1 MKRWTYKFHLTKML
15 EQEKTQ
21 NKENASLCP
30 QEIRDWVAQLTLL
43 KGVSLS
49 CLVGDERQL
58 PPESIRF
65 FTVDKNWTNQL
76 INGSFAVGAVS
87 EKAETFNRL
96 LSSGLQK
103 TAQQDI
109 YRPRQKRI
117 HPNQRQFCKQS
128 SNGSTDTTLTGFLL
142 RSRLVGL
149 WRGLEST
156 ALDAQG
162 NPLDILRMEQ
172 LSAEILIC
180 IYQGKINRLVIRE
193 PAEGLR
199 FGAQGDERTI
209 RVRDIQE
216 GKEGKPIPQKELHIG
231 ANALGKADIL
241 GLAQALKKQLNTNT
255 LTSAELAMELI
266 VAPGLGEFTTKE
278 GKQNEPAATH
288 HTLSDRNLCD
298 KQ

>member
-21 NKENASLCP
+21 NKGNASLCP

-103 TAQQDI
+103 PHSRIFTDQD
-109 YRPRQKRI
+109 K
-117 HPNQRQFCKQS
+117 K
-128 SNGSTDTTLTGFLL
+128 
-142 RSRLVGL
+142 
-149 WRGLEST
+149 ESIPT
-156 ALDAQG
+156 KDNFANNLPMALQ
-162 NPLDILRMEQ
+162 IQ
-172 LSAEILIC
+172 L
-180 IYQGKINRLVIRE
+180 
-193 PAEGLR
+193 
-199 FGAQGDERTI
+199 
-209 RVRDIQE
+209 
-216 GKEGKPIPQKELHIG
+216 
-231 ANALGKADIL
+231 
-241 GLAQALKKQLNTNT
+241 
-255 LTSAELAMELI
+255 
-266 VAPGLGEFTTKE
+266 
-278 GKQNEPAATH
+278 
-288 HTLSDRNLCD
+288 
-298 KQ
+298 

>member
-1 MKRWTYKFHLTKML
+1 M
-15 EQEKTQ
+15 
-21 NKENASLCP
+21 
-30 QEIRDWVAQLTLL
+30 
-43 KGVSLS
+43 
-49 CLVGDERQL
+49 GDERQL

-96 LSSGLQK
+96 FAAFPIGWTVARAGK
-103 TAQQDI
+103 
-109 YRPRQKRI
+109 
-117 HPNQRQFCKQS
+117 HC
-128 SNGSTDTTLTGFLL
+128 
-142 RSRLVGL
+142 
-149 WRGLEST
+149 
-156 ALDAQG
+156 LDAQG
-162 NPLDILRMEQ
+162 NPLDILRMEK

-231 ANALGKADIL
+231 ANAPWQGGYSGVGTGTEKTAKHKHPNIRRTGNGADCSSGVRGIYNQ
-241 GLAQALKKQLNTNT
+241 G
-255 LTSAELAMELI
+255 
-266 VAPGLGEFTTKE
+266 GETE
-278 GKQNEPAATH
+278 
-288 HTLSDRNLCD
+288 
-298 KQ
+298 